1 MVSSDNF
8 DNDFIDNKS
17 YIDKASRNNFVRLGA
32 LRELRKLPEYLHN
45 GEVVLDVVTGSREGK
60 YGRGVMV
67 ATNER
72 LLIIFNGWV
81 FRENSDFSYETI
93 SSIEFKVNGLF
104 FGELT
109 VFGKGSHVTYNWVG
123 RKAGREFVKVV
134 RQIVAKSNLNPKA
147 SDSLVQ
153 SVTNRVAPSPVNLAA
168 GAPVS
173 DYSSRM
179 SALVEARDK
188 GLISFDEFEAKKDY
202 LMREIAGMGN

>member
-1 MVSSDNF
+1 MTDVNNF
-8 DNDFIDNKS
+8 DDDFIDNKT

-32 LRELRKLPEYLHN
+32 LRELRKLPEYLHE
-45 GEVVLDVVTGSREGK
+45 GEIVLDVVTGSREGK

-81 FRENSDFSYETI
+81 FRENHDFSYETI
-93 SSIEFKVNGLF
+93 SSIEFKVDGLF
-104 FGELT
+104 FGKLT
-109 VFGKGSHVTYNWVG
+109 VFGKGSHVTYSWVG
-123 RKAGREFVKVV
+123 RKAGRDFTKVV
-134 RQIVAKSNLNPKA
+134 RQIVAKSNLNTKA

-153 SVTNRVAPSPVNLAA
+153 SVTNRVASAA
-168 GAPVS
+168 PTATPIN

-188 GLISFDEFEAKKDY
+188 GLISFEEFEVKKNH
-202 LMREIAGMGN
+202 LMREIAGMDN